1 MSILN
6 QLFHFLTAKSD
17 EKLNNVPERDKGEA
31 DKETKGAA
39 KVRDKGVKGVDEV
52 LSQNDGAQR
61 PVGDDHAKGVQV
73 PEISGD
79 HFVLIICAW
88 EETPSSSLKIVLVH
102 HCYF

>member
-1 MSILN
+1 MPIR
-6 QLFHFLTAKSD
+6 FLASKSD
-17 EKLNNVPERDKGEA
+17 EKLHNIPEHDKGEA

-61 PVGDDHAKGVQV
+61 PVGDDQAKGVQV

-88 EETPSSSLKIVLVH
+88 EEAPSLSLKIVLVH

>member
-1 MSILN
+1 MPIR
-6 QLFHFLTAKSD
+6 FLASKSD
-17 EKLNNVPERDKGEA
+17 EKLHNIPEHDKGEA

-52 LSQNDGAQR
+52 LSQNGGAQR

-88 EETPSSSLKIVLVH
+88 EEAASSSLKIVLVH